1 MQNAEKADLVSKYT
15 DRVVED
21 MGYSELVDLAKSLVW
36 QEKMDMDEGELVDE
50 IMELY
55 PDLIP
60 EEAV

>member
-1 MQNAEKADLVSKYT
+1 MQEAEKVDLVSKYT

>member
-1 MQNAEKADLVSKYT
+1 MQKSEKADLVSKYT